1 MSFANIYEASQ
12 DSDLRNRVAAA
23 YTSITGNRDGGWWAD
38 QHMLTIAADQEI
50 ADAWA
55 YSADANPWHGRRGYD
70 PGIITDEMI
79 TNAVSAA
86 LSNEREE

>member
-1 MSFANIYEASQ
+1 MSFATIYEASQ

-38 QHMLTIAADQEI
+38 QHMLAIAADQEI

-55 YSADANPWHGRRGYD
+55 YSTDANPWHGRRGYD
-70 PGIITDEMI
+70 PAVISDQMITD
-79 TNAVSAA
+79 AVSAV
-86 LSNEREE
+86 LGHEKEE

>member
-1 MSFANIYEASQ
+1 MSFTSIYEASQ

-38 QHMLTIAADQEI
+38 QHMLAIAAGQEI

-55 YSADANPWHGRRGYD
+55 YSADANPWHSRRGYD
-70 PGIITDEMI
+70 SGIITDEMI
-79 TNAVSAA
+79 TNAVSAV
-86 LSNEREE
+86 LNPGQEE

>member
-1 MSFANIYEASQ
+1 MSFATIYEASQ

-23 YTSITGNRDGGWWAD
+23 YTSITSNRDGGWWAD
-38 QHMLTIAADQEI
+38 QHMLAIAAGQEI

-55 YSADANPWHGRRGYD
+55 YSADTNPHHGRRGLD

-79 TNAVSAA
+79 TNAVSAV
-86 LSNEREE
+86 LGHEQEE